1 MEIDTLPKLKYYT
14 LKVLKEYKLNVINIK
29 ETETETETDSIYISI
44 KKGVIRLSNHHN
56 KLSADKCEVSITFP
70 IKLEYIKIIINQ
82 IKLKTKNKMKE
93 QELTF
98 GQKTVGLTF
107 NPSGREDVNKAKQ
120 LSADLIDLVMDNH
133 EEVSKDN
140 NVSWIRNVLKTAAIN
155 ALITA
160 QMAVVKV
167 LTWQD

>member
-1 MEIDTLPKLKYYT
+1 ME
-14 LKVLKEYKLNVINIK
+14 
-29 ETETETETDSIYISI
+29 
-44 KKGVIRLSNHHN
+44 G
-56 KLSADKCEVSITFP
+56 
-70 IKLEYIKIIINQ
+70 
-82 IKLKTKNKMKE
+82 

-98 GQKTVGLTF
+98 GQKAVGLTF

-120 LSADLIDLVMDNH
+120 LSADLIDLVMNNH
-133 EEVSKDN
+133 EEVTKDK
-140 NVSWIRNVLKTAAIN
+140 NVSWIRNVLRTTAIN